1 MPDLVWIRLHDGR
14 LWHLTGTDHAG
25 RPVTSLCGKRVDQAA
40 ARAPEMTS
48 VPPTNGWVCD
58 RCVRH
63 LHDQAANARAVWLQD
78 PRRRPGDQLPG
89 PEPDS
94 PPAPD
99 VAPTSTVPG
108 QEAEH

>member
-14 LWHLTGTDHAG
+14 LWHVDGM
-25 RPVTSLCGKRVDQAA
+25 CGVASGATRDA
-40 ARAPEMTS
+40 ARAPEITNT
-48 VPPTNGWVCD
+48 PPTNGWVCD

-63 LHDQAANARAVWLQD
+63 LHDLAAAARAVWLQD